1 MLREEKHQRKRRVC
15 EALQFKRITKR
26 RSCSCYRE
34 KQRSNLVL
42 EEENC

>member
-15 EALQFKRITKR
+15 EALQFRRITER
-26 RSCSCYRE
+26 RSCSRYRE
-34 KQRSNLVL
+34 KQRRNSVS